1 MSGLAGQ
8 VGIFLGSLFLMGISS
23 FVLTVALERIGA
35 RLHLAEGLLGFLTAL
50 GADAPEISS
59 SITAL
64 TAGHHELG
72 VGVVLGSNVFNLA
85 ALLGVS
91 ALIAGVVRVG
101 AAGALLNGGVS
112 LMVTVVAGAL
122 LLRWISP
129 PLAIGLM
136 ALLFVPYLGVIA
148 AYPSQLKRLPLPPF
162 LKNFLAR
169 ATANVQE
176 DCPRTGMETAHV
188 REATLIDWFVLVPGI
203 FSIVAGSQGIVY
215 ATVKLSGRFGI
226 SHGVAGALAIAG
238 LTGIPNAIA
247 AIRLATRHRGAAVIT
262 ECLNSNSANLVC
274 GICLPALFVGL
285 GAVGAQT
292 YFSLGWLFAMSAAAI
307 GLLCWRGGLRRL
319 GGSVL
324 VGLYLLFAGAV
335 ICWPLLIGR

>member
-1 MSGLAGQ
+1 MA
-8 VGIFLGSLFLMGISS
+8 ISS

-35 RLHLAEGLLGFLTAL
+35 RLNLAEGLLGFLTAL

-64 TAGHHELG
+64 SAGHHELG

-91 ALIAGVVRVG
+91 ALVVGLVRVG
-101 AAGALLNGGVS
+101 TAGALLNGAVS
-112 LMVTVVAGAL
+112 LLATLVAGAL

-129 PLAIGLM
+129 WLSMALM
-136 ALLFVPYLGVIA
+136 ALLFVPYLVVIA
-148 AYPSQLKRLPLPPF
+148 LYPSQLDRLPLPPF
-162 LKNFLAR
+162 LKHFLAR

-176 DCPRTGMETAHV
+176 DCPRTGMETVHV

-203 FSIVAGSQGIVY
+203 FTIVAGSQGIVH

-226 SHGVAGALAIAG
+226 SHAIAGALAIAG

-247 AIRLATRHRGAAVIT
+247 AIRLATRHRGAAVVT
-262 ECLNSNSANLVC
+262 ECLNSNSVNLVC
-274 GICLPALFVGL
+274 GICLPALLVGL

-292 YFSLGWLFAMSAAAI
+292 YFSLGWLLAMSAAAI
-307 GLLCWRGGLRRL
+307 ALLCWRGGLRRA

-324 VGLYLLFAGAV
+324 VGLYLLFALAIIG
-335 ICWPLLIGR
+335 WPLLVSR